1 MTAKIKRA
9 PSHLKTEGK
18 KFWRQV
24 LRDFD
29 LSDAHH
35 LKILESACQ
44 CLDRIEQA
52 KDDLKKDGL
61 YFIDRFGQP
70 KERPSNKTERDNK
83 VLFARLLRELAL
95 DINFPEDARPPR
107 QY

>member
-1 MTAKIKRA
+1 MAPKIKRA
-9 PSHLKTEGK
+9 PSHLESEGK

-24 LRDFD
+24 LKDFD
-29 LSDAHH
+29 LRDAHH

-83 VLFARLLRELAL
+83 VLFARLLRELSL
-95 DINFPEDARPPR
+95 DLNIPEENRPPGK
-107 QY
+107 Y